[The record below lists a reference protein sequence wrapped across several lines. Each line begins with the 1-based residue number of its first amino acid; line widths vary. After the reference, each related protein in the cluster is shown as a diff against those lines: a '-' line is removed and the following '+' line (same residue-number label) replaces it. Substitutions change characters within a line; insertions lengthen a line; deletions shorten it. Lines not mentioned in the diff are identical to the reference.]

1 MWKATNQGLICNINQ
16 CSKCRCV
23 IALYSCCVPVH
34 CNTSPYNKSS
44 CCNSCV
50 SEANNFYI
58 QDRWLCGHSGAANS
72 RIRASAEPSALL
84 QKLFAPVCFSLIF
97 SLSPPERVNPFR
109 PSITVNFHTYVGGC
123 FSYSDR
129 TNFFFCDPD
138 RHTGFGCGVSWNHAA
153 SNSNIL
159 ETKL

>member
-1 MWKATNQGLICNINQ
+1 MWKATNQNLICNINQ

-44 CCNSCV
+44 CCNPCV

-84 QKLFAPVCFSLIF
+84 QKLFAPFCFSL
-97 SLSPPERVNPFR
+97 SRRVRKQFHNTLYISFIMSISDQLCMCYWALTATNP
-109 PSITVNFHTYVGGC
+109 
-123 FSYSDR
+123 
-129 TNFFFCDPD
+129 
-138 RHTGFGCGVSWNHAA
+138 HAP
-153 SNSNIL
+153 L
-159 ETKL
+159 